1 MQIRKILATPRSF
14 AKEDD
19 APLRLLENAG
29 FTVVRNV
36 SGGILPKAEMIRQ
49 LSECEGVIVG
59 VDPMDAEVI
68 GSAKKLR
75 AIAKYGVG
83 TDNIDL
89 DATKRRGIPVSVTTG
104 ANADAVADFT
114 FALMLAAA
122 RRVVPIDRACRNRDW
137 GKRTSLD
144 VYGRTLGILGLGA
157 VGRGVAKRAAC
168 GFGMT
173 VLAYDPYWDESFASA
188 YGIQQAQPEEI
199 YHTCDFISLHLPL
212 NERTKGMIGRM

>member
-36 SGGILPKAEMIRQ
+36 SGRILSKAEMIRQ

-75 AIAKYGVG
+75 ATPSIWMQ
-83 TDNIDL
+83 
-89 DATKRRGIPVSVTTG
+89 P
-104 ANADAVADFT
+104 NAGESLFRSRPGRT
-114 FALMLAAA
+114 QM
-122 RRVVPIDRACRNRDW
+122 RW
-137 GKRTSLD
+137 QTSLS
-144 VYGRTLGILGLGA
+144 R
-157 VGRGVAKRAAC
+157 
-168 GFGMT
+168 
-173 VLAYDPYWDESFASA
+173 
-188 YGIQQAQPEEI
+188 
-199 YHTCDFISLHLPL
+199 
-212 NERTKGMIGRM
+212 

>member
-1 MQIRKILATPRSF
+1 MR
-14 AKEDD
+14 
-19 APLRLLENAG
+19 
-29 FTVVRNV
+29 
-36 SGGILPKAEMIRQ
+36 AE
-49 LSECEGVIVG
+49 
-59 VDPMDAEVI
+59 
-68 GSAKKLR
+68 
-75 AIAKYGVG
+75 
-83 TDNIDL
+83 T
-89 DATKRRGIPVSVTTG
+89 
-104 ANADAVADFT
+104 
-114 FALMLAAA
+114 
-122 RRVVPIDRACRNRDW
+122 RDW

-212 NERTKGMIGRM
+212 NERTKGMIGRMQLRMMKPSAVLINTARGGLIDEAALAVALGDGQIFAAGIEPFRRNHPRRRRFTILTIWLWAAIRRPPRKAR